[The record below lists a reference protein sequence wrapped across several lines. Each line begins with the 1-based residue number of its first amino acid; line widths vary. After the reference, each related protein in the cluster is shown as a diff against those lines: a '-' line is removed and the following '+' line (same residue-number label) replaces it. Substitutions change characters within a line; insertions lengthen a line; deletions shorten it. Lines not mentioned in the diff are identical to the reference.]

1 MEPLVIDLDR
11 ARERMIDR
19 QIVARG
25 VRHPRVL
32 EAMRA
37 VPREAFV
44 PEELAEFAYEDGP
57 LPIGEGQ
64 TISQPYVVALMAE
77 LADPGPENRVLDVG
91 TGSGY
96 AAAVM
101 SRMAARVYTIERYPE
116 LAETARR
123 RFERLDYRNIE
134 VRCGDGTLGWP
145 EAAPFGAIVVAAG
158 GPEVPR
164 ALREQL
170 DVGGRL
176 VIPVA
181 IDGAGQRLLLVR
193 RTAAGAFEEEDCG
206 GVAFVPLIGAQGW
219 RDSGRELPADR
230 PEPPRAAPARPT
242 RQVPAESRE
251 PAALIA
257 AAAEPLPDLMAPE
270 FGHLADRFS
279 DARVVLLGEA
289 THGTSEFYRARAEI
303 TKRLITEH
311 GFSVIA
317 VEADWP
323 DAARIDR
330 YVRGRADGATALP
343 PFARFP
349 TWMWRNAE
357 MRALVDWLH
366 EYNQTIADMDGRVAF
381 YGLDLYSLHVSITE
395 VLHYLDRHDPEAAR
409 VARERYGCLTP
420 WQHDPASYG
429 RAALRPGFRT
439 CEKAVLAML
448 RDLLE
453 RRLDDAAKDGE
464 SFLDAAQNARLV
476 AAAERYYRTM
486 YYGAAESWNLRDR
499 HMFETLEAVLAA
511 REPDTKAVVWA
522 HNSHIGDAR
531 ATEMGKLRDELN
543 IGQLCRET
551 YGARARLLG
560 FGTDQGTVA
569 AASEWD
575 GPMEIKEVRP
585 AHEDSYERLCRES
598 GRQRFLLDLG
608 AEGRE
613 ALRYALLQPRLE
625 RAIGVI
631 YRPETELLS
640 HYFEAQL
647 PRQFDA
653 WLWFEETSAVTPLV
667 AGEFSGAPET
677 YPFGL

>member
-1 MEPLVIDLDR
+1 MVEV
-11 ARERMIDR
+11 
-19 QIVARG
+19 QIAARG
-25 VRHPRVL
+25 VRDTRVL
-32 EAMRA
+32 QAMRT

-44 PEELAEFAYEDGP
+44 PEELAEFAYMDGP
-57 LPIGEGQ
+57 LPIGEEQ
-64 TISQPYVVALMAE
+64 TISQPFIVGLMAE
-77 LADPGPENRVLDVG
+77 LADPGPEDKVLEVG

-101 SRMAARVYTIERYPE
+101 SRMAARVYTIERHPE

-123 RFERLDYRNIE
+123 RLERLGYDNVE

-145 EAAPFGAIVVAAG
+145 EAAPFDAIVVAAG

-170 DVGGRL
+170 QVGGRL
-176 VIPVA
+176 VIPVSV
-181 IDGAGQRLLLVR
+181 DGAAQKLLLIR
-193 RTAAGAFEEEDCG
+193 RTAAGRFEEEDYG
-206 GVAFVPLIGAQGW
+206 EVAFVPLVGEQGW
-219 RDSGRELPADR
+219 RDGGRELPSDG
-230 PEPPRAAPARPT
+230 PEPPYVALARPM
-242 RQVPAESRE
+242 RRIGPENRE

-257 AAAEPLPDLMAPE
+257 AAAEPLPEVAEPD
-270 FGHLADRFS
+270 FRRLADRFG
-279 DARVVLLGEA
+279 DARVVLMGEA
-289 THGTSEFYRARAEI
+289 THGTSEFYRARAEL
-303 TKRLITEH
+303 TKRLILEH
-311 GFSVIA
+311 GFTVIA

-330 YVRGRADGATALP
+330 YARGRTDGMTGVAAFT
-343 PFARFP
+343 RFP
-349 TWMWRNAE
+349 AWMWRNVE
-357 MRALVDWLH
+357 VRALIDWLRA
-366 EYNQTIADMDGRVAF
+366 YNETIAAPEHRVGF
-381 YGLDLYSLHVSITE
+381 YGLDLYSLHASIAG
-395 VLHYLDRHDPEAAR
+395 VLEYLDRHDPEAAR

-439 CEKAVLAML
+439 CEQAVLAML
-448 RDLLE
+448 RDLLKG
-453 RRLDDAAKDGE
+453 RLDDAAKDGE

-499 HMFETLEAVLAA
+499 HMFETLQAVLAA
-511 REPDTKAVVWA
+511 RGPDTKAVVWA

-531 ATEMGKLRDELN
+531 ATEMGKIRDELN
-543 IGQLCRET
+543 IGQLCREA
-551 YGARARLLG
+551 YGAEARLLG
-560 FGTDQGTVA
+560 FGTDRGTVA
-569 AASEWD
+569 AASNWD
-575 GPMEIKEVRP
+575 GPMEIKDVRP
-585 AHEDSYERLCRES
+585 AHEDSYEWLCRES
-598 GRQRFLLDLG
+598 GRERFLLDLS
-608 AEGRE
+608 AEGAD

-653 WLWFEETSAVTPLV
+653 WLWFEETSAVIPLGT
-667 AGEFSGAPET
+667 AELSGAPET

>member
-1 MEPLVIDLDR
+1 MVE
-11 ARERMIDR
+11 A
-19 QIVARG
+19 QIAGRG
-25 VRHPRVL
+25 VRDMRVL
-32 EAMRA
+32 QAMRT

-44 PEELAEFAYEDGP
+44 PEELAEFAYMDGP

-64 TISQPYVVALMAE
+64 TISQPFIVGLMAE
-77 LADPGPENRVLDVG
+77 LADPGPEDKILEVG

-101 SRMAARVYTIERYPE
+101 SRMAARVYTIERHPE

-123 RFERLDYRNIE
+123 RLERLGYDNVE

-145 EAAPFGAIVVAAG
+145 EAAPFDAIVVAAG

-170 DVGGRL
+170 EVGGRL

-181 IDGAGQRLLLVR
+181 VDGAAQKLLLIR
-193 RTAAGAFEEEDCG
+193 RTAAGTFEEEDYG
-206 GVAFVPLIGAQGW
+206 QVAFVPLVGEQGW
-219 RDSGRELPADR
+219 FENGRELATDR
-230 PEPPRAAPARPT
+230 PEPPPAALARPT
-242 RQVPAESRE
+242 RHVGLRNRQ

-257 AAAEPLPDLMAPE
+257 AAAEPLPDIAEPD
-270 FGHLADRFS
+270 FGRLADRFAN
-279 DARVVLLGEA
+279 ARVVLMGEA
-289 THGTSEFYRARAEI
+289 THGTSEFYRARAEL
-303 TKRLITEH
+303 TKRLIIEH
-311 GFSVIA
+311 GFTVMA

-330 YVRGRADGATALP
+330 YVRGRADGTTGTAA
-343 PFARFP
+343 FTRFP

-357 MRALVDWLH
+357 VRALVDWLH
-366 EYNQTIADMDGRVAF
+366 AYNQTIAAPEDRVGF
-381 YGLDLYSLHVSITE
+381 YGLDLYSLHTSIAD
-395 VLHYLDRHDPEAAR
+395 VLDYLERHDPEAAR

-429 RAALRPGFRT
+429 RAALRPGFKT
-439 CEKAVLAML
+439 CEQAVLAML
-448 RDLLE
+448 RDLLKG
-453 RRLDDAAKDGE
+453 RLDDAAKDGE

-486 YYGAAESWNLRDR
+486 YYGAADSWNLRDR
-499 HMFETLEAVLAA
+499 HMFETLQAVLAA
-511 REPDTKAVVWA
+511 RGPDTKAVVWA

-531 ATEMGKLRDELN
+531 ATEMGTIRDELN
-543 IGQLCRET
+543 IGQLCREA
-551 YGARARLLG
+551 YGAEARLLG
-560 FGTDQGTVA
+560 FGTDRGTVA
-569 AASEWD
+569 AASDWD
-575 GPMEIKEVRP
+575 GPMEIKNVRP
-585 AHEDSYERLCRES
+585 AHEDSYEWLCRES
-598 GRQRFLLDLG
+598 GRERFLLDLS
-608 AEGRE
+608 AESVD
-613 ALRYALLQPRLE
+613 ALRYALLQPRFE

-653 WLWFEETSAVTPLV
+653 WLWFEQTSAVTPLGT
-667 AGEFSGAPET
+667 AELSGAPET